1 MKVTIIQTDLFWE
14 DKTANLEHFAA
25 LLSALTEATD
35 LIVLPEM
42 FSTGFSMQPERL
54 AEPMDGPTVQWMR
67 AKAADTNAAMVGSL
81 MVKDGY
87 CYYNRLVWMFPDG
100 TFQHYDKRHLFSY
113 GTENEH
119 YTAGTKQL
127 LVNWKGWKICP
138 LICYDL
144 RFPVWSRNT
153 IGYDLLLYVANWP
166 ERRKHAWNTLL
177 AARAIENQSYTVGV
191 NRIGADGNGV
201 PHPGDSQVVDFM
213 GQPLFVQKDTEA
225 VVTVELDKAQQDA
238 FRAQFGFLQDQDKFL
253 LEG

>member
-1 MKVTIIQTDLFWE
+1 MKVTIIQTHLAWE
-14 DKTANLEHFAA
+14 DKTANLEHFSAH
-25 LLSALTEATD
+25 LSALAEATD

-81 MVKDGY
+81 MVREGD

-100 TFQHYDKRHLFSY
+100 TLQHYDKRHLFSY

-119 YTAGTKQL
+119 YTAGTNQL

-153 IGYDLLLYVANWP
+153 MGYDLLLYVANWP
-166 ERRKHAWNTLL
+166 ERRSLAWNALL

-191 NRIGADGNGV
+191 NRIGADGNGM
-201 PHPGDSQVVDFM
+201 HTC
-213 GQPLFVQKDTEA
+213 LA
-225 VVTVELDKAQQDA
+225 KARWWIIWA
-238 FRAQFGFLQDQDKFL
+238 NHFLSKKIRKQ
-253 LEG
+253 